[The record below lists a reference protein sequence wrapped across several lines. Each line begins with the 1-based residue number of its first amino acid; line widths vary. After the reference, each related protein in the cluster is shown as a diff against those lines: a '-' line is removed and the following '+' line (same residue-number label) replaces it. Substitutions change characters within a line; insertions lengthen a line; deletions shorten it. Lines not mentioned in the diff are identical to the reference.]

1 MVLDSAHCLTDDI
14 NFYLLSKKKKT
25 NQKKKLI
32 KKNKTNH
39 VAVKVRLYVD
49 ITGTGSLFPPT
60 EKHIHVST

>member
-14 NFYLLSKKKKT
+14 NFYLLSKKKT
-25 NQKKKLI
+25 NQKK
-32 KKNKTNH
+32 KTNH

>member
-14 NFYLLSKKKKT
+14 NFYLLSKKKT
-25 NQKKKLI
+25 NQKKK
-32 KKNKTNH
+32 KTNH

>member
-14 NFYLLSKKKKT
+14 NFYLLSKKKK
-25 NQKKKLI
+25 NESKKK
-32 KKNKTNH
+32 KKTNH

>member
-14 NFYLLSKKKKT
+14 NFYLLSKKKKKT
-25 NQKKKLI
+25 NQKKK
-32 KKNKTNH
+32 KTNH

>member
-25 NQKKKLI
+25 NQKK
-32 KKNKTNH
+32 KTNH

>member
-1 MVLDSAHCLTDDI
+1 MVLDSAHCLTDGI
-14 NFYLLSKKKKT
+14 NFYLLSKKKT
-25 NQKKKLI
+25 NQK
-32 KKNKTNH
+32 KTNH

>member
-14 NFYLLSKKKKT
+14 NFYLLSKKNKSKK
-25 NQKKKLI
+25 
-32 KKNKTNH
+32 KTNH

>member
-14 NFYLLSKKKKT
+14 NFYLLSKKK
-25 NQKKKLI
+25 QI
-32 KKNKTNH
+32 KKKTNH

>member
-1 MVLDSAHCLTDDI
+1 MVMDSAHCLTDGI
-14 NFYLLSKKKKT
+14 NFYLLSKKKK
-25 NQKKKLI
+25 KKLI
-32 KKNKTNH
+32 KKKTNH

>member
-14 NFYLLSKKKKT
+14 NFYLLSKKKK
-25 NQKKKLI
+25 LI
-32 KKNKTNH
+32 KKKKTNH

>member
-14 NFYLLSKKKKT
+14 NFYLLSKKT
-25 NQKKKLI
+25 NQK
-32 KKNKTNH
+32 KTNH

>member
-14 NFYLLSKKKKT
+14 NFYLLSKKKKKKT
-25 NQKKKLI
+25 NQKK
-32 KKNKTNH
+32 KTNH

>member
-14 NFYLLSKKKKT
+14 NFYLLSKKKK
-25 NQKKKLI
+25 
-32 KKNKTNH
+32 KTNH

>member
-14 NFYLLSKKKKT
+14 NFYLLSKKKK
-25 NQKKKLI
+25 LI
-32 KKNKTNH
+32 KKKTNH